1 MALTMTGERPLR
13 IIGVISFMNAAGAQA
28 ALLRLARQMRAR
40 GHQMEVWFLYQE
52 DDIHASE
59 PFVRVF
65 EQRPKLSL
73 IQYISVFLRLC
84 RALKAARPDA
94 VIGFLP
100 LGNVFGLSAA
110 FLVGVPRR
118 IASQRAPGRTFGRVM
133 RRLDRRLGGAR
144 VYNRI
149 VCVSEAVRASFS
161 DYPAAYRAKLGV
173 IHNGIAWE
181 PAPESAAE
189 ARLALGLPQA
199 AFLYVAVGRIKA
211 QKNYAFLI
219 QAFSG
224 VSEGLLVI
232 AGDGEQRP
240 RLEAEVQA
248 LGLTH
253 RVRFLGALDQTGV
266 RRLLRA
272 ADVFVQP
279 SHYEGQSNAVLEAMH
294 AGLPI
299 VVSDIPEQRETL
311 LDPDTGETGGLLLPL
326 GDASVWATALEDL
339 RRDPERRSALST
351 AARSIV
357 ERRFTLERM
366 IDGFEAELCLS

>member
-1 MALTMTGERPLR
+1 MTPTRPRR

-28 ALLRLARQMRAR
+28 AILRLARQMRAR

-52 DDIHASE
+52 DAIHADE

-65 EQRPKLSL
+65 EHRPQLSL
-73 IQYISVFLRLC
+73 IQYVGVFLRLC

-110 FLVGVPRR
+110 FLAGAPRR
-118 IASQRAPGRTFGRVM
+118 VASQRAPGRTFGRVM
-133 RRLDRRLGGAR
+133 RRLDRWLGSTR
-144 VYNRI
+144 VYDRI
-149 VCVSEAVRASFS
+149 VCVSEAVQASFS

-181 PAPESAAE
+181 PTPDSPVE

-199 AFLYVAVGRIKA
+199 VFLYVAVGRMKT

-232 AGDGEQRP
+232 AGDGDQRP
-240 RLEAEVQA
+240 RLEAEVEA
-248 LGLTH
+248 LGLAH

-279 SHYEGQSNAVLEAMH
+279 SLYEGQSNAVLEAMH

-299 VVSDIPEQRETL
+299 AVSDIPEQRETL
-311 LDPDTGETGGLLLPL
+311 VDPDTDETGGLLVPL
-326 GDASVWATALEDL
+326 NDLSAWTTALEDL
-339 RRDPERRSALST
+339 RTDPESRSALS
-351 AARSIV
+351 AAALSIV
-357 ERRFTLERM
+357 ERRFTLDRM